1 MLRTLALACSLI
13 LGCAA
18 QAVEEPALVGTP
30 TVIDGDTLE
39 IHGHR
44 IGLHGIDALESHQ
57 ECTRADNTLWRCRQQ
72 AALALSDHIGRTSV
86 RCEPRGHDRY
96 AHVTAVC
103 LSGADDLNRWMVAIG
118 WAVAYQKYSLDY
130 VADEER
136 AHLAKVGVWLGTFEM
151 PWDWRQQRRSK

>member
-1 MLRTLALACSLI
+1 

-30 TVIDGDTLE
+30 TVIDGDSLE

-44 IGLHGIDALESHQ
+44 IRLHGIDAPESPQ
-57 ECTRADNTLWRCRQQ
+57 ECTRADGTLWRCGQQ

-86 RCEPRGHDRY
+86 RYAPQGHDGY
-96 AHVTAVC
+96 ARVIAVC
-103 LSGADDLNRWMVAIG
+103 LSGAEDLNRWMVAIG
-118 WAVAYQKYSLDY
+118 WEVAYRRYSLDY

-136 AHLAKVGVWLGTFEM
+136 AHLAKVGVCSGTFEM
-151 PWDWRQQRRSK
+151 PWD